1 MEQLSHLDHLANRY
15 FGMRHGESKAN
26 VSGIIVSSIETDRSG
41 DYGLSERGRRQ
52 AAEAA
57 RSCGLSDQT
66 VIRSSDFAR
75 AWQTAQIVSE
85 QIGAAEVAA
94 ARELRERS
102 FGELEGSPATEYA
115 RVWTADQA
123 EQAGQAG
130 QAGQAVAATSPAR
143 GPVPGGVE
151 PVSAVLDRAVALIGE
166 LERLHSG
173 RDILLV
179 SHGDTLAILQAGF
192 LGMEP
197 SRHRSVPPFGTAEIR
212 PLRRA

>member
-1 MEQLSHLDHLANRY
+1 MAPTTTTGTATLTARFRKY
-15 FGMRHGESKAN
+15 A
-26 VSGIIVSSIETDRSG
+26 VSSS
-41 DYGLSERGRRQ
+41 
-52 AAEAA
+52 
-57 RSCGLSDQT
+57 
-66 VIRSSDFAR
+66 
-75 AWQTAQIVSE
+75 
-85 QIGAAEVAA
+85 VAVPCVTTMPA
-94 ARELRERS
+94 I
-102 FGELEGSPATEYA
+102 EGSPATEYA